1 MAFHGSAELTTA
13 WSVDSGVLSRAD
25 DREMKN
31 IIVFLYIALLLL
43 LLNYWKS
50 SLFYIYSTLLCTLIY
65 SSPVWTPEYVR
76 VFLFL
81 LVNRGDEEDSMLELG

>member
-1 MAFHGSAELTTA
+1 MGSARTTCPAELTTA

-50 SLFYIYSTLLCTLIY
+50 SCILYIQYTAVYSYILKR
-65 SSPVWTPEYVR
+65 SVVS
-76 VFLFL
+76 
-81 LVNRGDEEDSMLELG
+81 

>member
-1 MAFHGSAELTTA
+1 MI
-13 WSVDSGVLSRAD
+13 
-25 DREMKN
+25 REMKN
-31 IIVFLYIALLLL
+31 IIVLPLYCIIITV
-43 LLNYWKS
+43 LNYWKS
-50 SLFYIYSTLLCTLIY
+50 SCILYIQYNAVYSYIY